1 MCKKYTL
8 LDDKFTTVRNMS
20 IGDPSITPIKF
31 ECHKLFRIMALDDFS
46 DVKKGDLGGYV
57 ESEDNLSQMGDCWI
71 YDNSKVFGRACVYE
85 NAKVSGSSII
95 NDHANIEG
103 DARVMESSNVRGF
116 CSTIKGNAIIRDNSI
131 IDNSCIGDNAV
142 IKKSKLEWSSVY
154 YDSVIKDVALLF
166 NANIKWDGY
175 ITKDEDCVTISGL
188 RVPNYNDSSL
198 RHPHYT
204 DDITFYRKKYNQVGV
219 VIHHGIC
226 YNTLKE
232 FDKVVK
238 ENHEKGNYTYDQAFP
253 FIIEA
258 MKRHFYPYNYC
269 RK

>member
-1 MCKKYTL
+1 
-8 LDDKFTTVRNMS
+8 
-20 IGDPSITPIKF
+20 
-31 ECHKLFRIMALDDFS
+31 
-46 DVKKGDLGGYV
+46 
-57 ESEDNLSQMGDCWI
+57 
-71 YDNSKVFGRACVYE
+71 
-85 NAKVSGSSII
+85 
-95 NDHANIEG
+95 
-103 DARVMESSNVRGF
+103 MESSNVRGF

-142 IKKSKLEWSSVY
+142 IKKSKLEWSFVY
-154 YDSVIKDVALLF
+154 YDSVIKDVALF

-188 RVPNYNDSSL
+188 RIPNYNDSSL

-232 FDKVVK
+232 FDKVIK